1 LTGVAGPQ
9 GSQGDPGTTGQ
20 DVQSAL
26 STTAAAFSAGAGC
39 IAIPNFSLTVPT
51 PANGAIVV
59 ATADGSVQ
67 NNQATV
73 GNALVEFM
81 LTIDNV
87 AQASSR
93 HRLTLTNAS
102 SAASGA
108 AGNWSITRMLVLD
121 PAAPSHTIGVC
132 GQMVT
137 ANGVLSASS
146 GLASA
151 TPVSLTLVTINK

>member
-9 GSQGDPGTTGQ
+9 GAQGDPGTTGQ

-39 IAIPNFSLTVPT
+39 IAIPNFSLTVP
-51 PANGAIVV
+51 PLANGAIVV

-67 NNQATV
+67 NNQSTV
-73 GNALVEFM
+73 GNANVEFM

-87 AQASSR
+87 ALASSR
-93 HRLTLTNAS
+93 HKLTLTNAS
-102 SAASGA
+102 SATSGA

-121 PAAPSHTIGVC
+121 PTVPHTIGVC

-137 ANGVLSASS
+137 ANGVLTASS
-146 GLASA
+146 GLAAA
-151 TPVSLTLVTINK
+151 TPVSLTLMTINK